1 MTLKKSKIKQEIV
14 EFESNYKTIEEHQ
27 IVKSKWK
34 SNIWKSYLIHFIEGF
49 HLISGILLPFFLTW
63 GKLSFVEVMFLQ
75 SYFTVMILVFEI
87 PCGAIADYISR
98 KFSLILGA
106 LSTAFAAL
114 IYGSYPN
121 IFIFAIGETLWAFG
135 AALTS
140 GTDTAFIY
148 DTLRKLGREDD
159 ISKISARN
167 RSFSLL
173 GIAISAP
180 IGSMIGAFFSL
191 NLVMSL
197 IFVPFITATLISL
210 TLKEP
215 NHDLNRKKTDKYIT
229 IVKSGFT
236 ELTKNKT
243 LRILAVEMVITES
256 IVFFLIWTYQVYLEA
271 LNFQLIFFGFVSTSM
286 TIIQIVFNN
295 IVPTLEN
302 KINNKRRFLRL
313 YTIIP
318 GIGFILMSVIF
329 FIPVSIPLILIVIGF
344 GFSRSLIFVK
354 GINNQI
360 ETENR
365 ATVISTINMVAS
377 LIRAILYPLVGY
389 FVMWNL
395 SITFIL
401 LGTLIIVFT
410 LISRIKNEHL

>member
-1 MTLKKSKIKQEIV
+1 MSELKEYTQEELV
-14 EFESNYKTIEEHQ
+14 ESSLELEGKETDINLN
-27 IVKSKWK
+27 KWR
-34 SNIWKSYLIHFIEGF
+34 SNILKSYLIHFIEGF

-63 GKLSFVEVMFLQ
+63 GKLTFVEVMFLQ
-75 SYFTVMILVFEI
+75 SYFTVMILIFEI

-114 IYGSYPN
+114 VYGSYPN

-148 DTLRKLGREDD
+148 DTLRKLGRVDD
-159 ISKISARN
+159 VSKVMARN

-180 IGSMIGAFFSL
+180 IGSIIGAYLSL

-197 IFVPFITATLISL
+197 IFIPFIIATLISL

-215 NHDLNRKKTDKYIT
+215 NHEVERKKTKKYFT
-229 IVKSGFT
+229 VVKSGFT
-236 ELTKNKT
+236 ELTKKKV
-243 LRILAVEMVITES
+243 LRILAFEMIITES
-256 IVFFLIWTYQVYLEA
+256 LVFFLIWTYQVYLEG
-271 LNFQLIFFGFVSTSM
+271 LNFLLIFFGFVSTAM
-286 TIIQIVFNN
+286 TLVQIVFNN
-295 IVPTLEN
+295 IVPALEN
-302 KINNKRRFLRL
+302 KIKNKRKFLKL

-318 GIGFILMSVIF
+318 GIAFILMAVIH

-354 GINNQI
+354 GLNLQI
-360 ETENR
+360 ESENR
-365 ATVISTINMVAS
+365 ATVISTVNMFAS

-389 FVMWNL
+389 LVMWNL
-395 SITFIL
+395 SATFIL
-401 LGTLIIVFT
+401 LGAIIIIFA
-410 LISRIKNEHL
+410 LLSRIQNDYL

>member
-1 MTLKKSKIKQEIV
+1 MSELKEYTQEKLGESPLESKGEEIDIYLKK
-14 EFESNYKTIEEHQ
+14 
-27 IVKSKWK
+27 WR
-34 SNIWKSYLIHFIEGF
+34 SNIWKTYLIHFIEGF

-63 GKLSFVEVMFLQ
+63 GRISFVEVMFLQ
-75 SYFTVMILVFEI
+75 SYFTIMILVFEI

-106 LSTAFAAL
+106 VSTAFAAL
-114 IYGSYPN
+114 IYGSYPS
-121 IFIFAIGETLWAFG
+121 IYIFAIGETLWAFG

-140 GTDTAFIY
+140 GTNMAFIY

-159 ISKISARN
+159 VSKVMARN

-173 GIAISAP
+173 GIALSAP
-180 IGSMIGAFFSL
+180 IGSIIGVYFSL

-197 IFVPFITATLISL
+197 IFIPFIIATLISM

-215 NHDLNRKKTDKYIT
+215 NHDLERKKADKYFT

-236 ELTKNKT
+236 ELTTNKI

-256 IVFFLIWTYQVYLEA
+256 LVFFLIWTYQVYLEA
-271 LNFQLIFFGFVSTSM
+271 LNFQLIFFGFISTLM
-286 TIIQIVFNN
+286 TLIQILFNN
-295 IVPTLEN
+295 LIPTLEN
-302 KINNKRRFLRL
+302 KIQNKRKFLKF

-318 GIGFILMSVIF
+318 GIAFILMALIHY
-329 FIPVSIPLILIVIGF
+329 IPISIPLILIVIGL
-344 GFSRSLIFVK
+344 GFSRSLIFIK
-354 GINNQI
+354 GINKEI

-365 ATVISTINMVAS
+365 ATVISTINMIAS

-389 FVMWNL
+389 LVMWNL
-395 SITFIL
+395 NITFIV
-401 LGTLIIVFT
+401 LGTLIVIFA
-410 LISRIKNEHL
+410 LLSKIKSENL